1 MEERLV
7 IVDTQMRFFS
17 LSFWRR
23 QQEVSLWEN
32 APAEAWDASA
42 LGEEGAFWEDG
53 EWAEDS
59 AWESRILLYVL
70 QRVRDSVFQR
80 LL

>member
-32 APAEAWDASA
+32 APTEAWDASA
-42 LGEEGAFWEDG
+42 LGEEGAFWEEG

-59 AWESRILLYVL
+59 AWESWILLYVL